1 MSMFKEYKKEKFY
14 YKNNE
19 ENNQW
24 HFTNLPYDLKQP
36 SLGIFLMF
44 IPKENHS
51 LHEAALKFK
60 TNYMDWL
67 KSPDFMFTIANKKP

>member
-1 MSMFKEYKKEKFY
+1 MHTFKEYKKEKFY
-14 YKNNE
+14 YKENK

-24 HFTNLPYDLKQP
+24 HFTNLPYDLKQ
-36 SLGIFLMF
+36 SNLGIFLMF
-44 IPKENHS
+44 FPKQDCS

-60 TNYMDWL
+60 INYTDWL